1 LINFCES
8 KQYFVFEGPEM
19 LERERKIGDNP
30 LNPPEKKTE
39 EKKAKWIYYIFKLDL
54 VNNTYGEGRLSYYTL
69 THYHMAI
76 EPIINPEQRFR

>member
-1 LINFCES
+1 
-8 KQYFVFEGPEM
+8 M
-19 LERERKIGDNP
+19 LEREGKKADN
-30 LNPPEKKTE
+30 LLKTTEKKTE

-76 EPIINPEQRFR
+76 

>member
-1 LINFCES
+1 
-8 KQYFVFEGPEM
+8 M
-19 LERERKIGDNP
+19 
-30 LNPPEKKTE
+30 NPPEKKTE

-54 VNNTYGEGRLSYYTL
+54 VNNTYGEGRLSYYAL